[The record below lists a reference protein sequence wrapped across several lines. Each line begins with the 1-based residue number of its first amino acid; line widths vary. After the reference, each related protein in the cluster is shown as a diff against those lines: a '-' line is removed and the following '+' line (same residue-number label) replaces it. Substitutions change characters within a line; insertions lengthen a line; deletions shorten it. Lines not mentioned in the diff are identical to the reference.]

1 MKNLKLLAAAVAVIL
16 AGCAQT
22 PDSVRSSA
30 EKDSKERNEI
40 TAIQYISSNKLSD
53 DIDNALDKSYTQF
66 DLRENISVKLPE
78 DYCEVDFTQIS
89 DYEENYEK
97 IMTRIFGKDVLDRE
111 NTVHDET
118 GDGMVSYSFSDDD
131 GKMYGCVKITALS
144 VLPSPQLLMISLTAE
159 TESRSII
166 LTEMTIFQ
174 TAMNWTELQSRSS
187 RQLILLRTGSIRTMP
202 ILNLTWR

>member
-1 MKNLKLLAAAVAVIL
+1 MKNLKLLAAAVAVVL

-22 PDSVRSSA
+22 PDSVRFSA

-66 DLRENISVKLPE
+66 DLRENISVELPE

-131 GKMYGCVKITALS
+131 EKMYGCVGNNGLS

-187 RQLILLRTGSIRTMP
+187 RQLILLRNGSIRTMP

>member
-1 MKNLKLLAAAVAVIL
+1 MKNLKLLAAAVAVVL

-22 PDSVRSSA
+22 PDSVRFSA

-66 DLRENISVKLPE
+66 DLRENISVELPE

-131 GKMYGCVKITALS
+131 GKCMAALEITALS